1 MSNYCVLLSKGDG
14 WWSKY
19 VWTNEEESSEMVGST
34 EEIGKYDG
42 VEEGE
47 EIDEKCNENVVS
59 KNLTFLEMVICLV
72 SKSITLYAFWP

>member
-1 MSNYCVLLSKGDG
+1 MVLLSKGDG

-47 EIDEKCNENVVS
+47 EIDEKC
-59 KNLTFLEMVICLV
+59 KTFLEMVICLV

>member
-1 MSNYCVLLSKGDG
+1 
-14 WWSKY
+14 
-19 VWTNEEESSEMVGST
+19 MVGST

-72 SKSITLYAFWP
+72 SKSITLYAF